1 MVIEGLRAI
10 QREHGYLPTEE
21 LSALAQRLSV
31 PLYQVQG
38 VASFY
43 PHFRLAPPPMVEVK
57 VCGDMSCHLRGAGA
71 LVRAAEQRAATLPG
85 AKVGHVSCLGR
96 CDRAPAAVVNDV
108 ILAGMTPEKLNDLIT
123 SIAGGAP
130 VTHHEPAPAPVPLRV
145 DPYAG
150 GRRYEA
156 ALSPEPIRRK
166 SGRRNS
172 KEPYIF
178 FHRL

>member
-1 MVIEGLRAI
+1 
-10 QREHGYLPTEE
+10 
-21 LSALAQRLSV
+21 
-31 PLYQVQG
+31 
-38 VASFY
+38 
-43 PHFRLAPPPMVEVK
+43 PPMVEVK

-108 ILAGMTPEKLNDLIT
+108 ILAGMTPEKLNDLLT

-130 VTHHEPAPAPVPLRV
+130 VTHHEPARAPVPLRV

-150 GRRYEA
+150 RRRYA
-156 ALSPEPIRRK
+156 AVPAFVPHRDGGELLSTLNASALP
-166 SGRRNS
+166 
-172 KEPYIF
+172 
-178 FHRL
+178 RLGLAG